1 VERVLGENFLNLNQQ
16 QNLEIFIWPISFTN
30 LGWSDD
36 DDIDDSLQKSLVL
49 FFLNKINY
57 NIIKIVFVTKLPTF
71 HCFLKNNDNDHWV

>member
-36 DDIDDSLQKSLVL
+36 DDIDDSLQK
-49 FFLNKINY
+49 
-57 NIIKIVFVTKLPTF
+57 
-71 HCFLKNNDNDHWV
+71 